1 MRGEVRF
8 SPSDLK
14 QLPAA
19 SYRCWLLSNR
29 SGGGGGQGGGGG
41 AGGGGSGVGGATL
54 RASSQSFELR
64 GGALASVSP
73 LAGLTTTDA
82 PQAYSA
88 SASAS
93 AERAE
98 RSPRAAARPALP
110 LGAGA
115 AEGEPTQPAPSA
127 GGATAGDERCL
138 FEVPLV
144 EVRDHGG

>member
-82 PQAYSA
+82 PQAYSV

-127 GGATAGDERCL
+127 SGATAGDERCL

>member
-29 SGGGGGQGGGGG
+29 SGGGGGEGGGGG
-41 AGGGGSGVGGATL
+41 AGGGGGSVGGAML
-54 RASSQSFELR
+54 RASSQSFEVR
-64 GGALASVSP
+64 GRALASVSP

-82 PQAYSA
+82 PQAYSV
-88 SASAS
+88 SAS

-98 RSPRAAARPALP
+98 RSPRAAAARAL
-110 LGAGA
+110 
-115 AEGEPTQPAPSA
+115 
-127 GGATAGDERCL
+127 GGR
-138 FEVPLV
+138 
-144 EVRDHGG
+144 RDGR

>member
-19 SYRCWLLSNR
+19 SYRCWLLSTR
-29 SGGGGGQGGGGG
+29 SGCGGGQGDGGG
-41 AGGGGSGVGGATL
+41 AGGGGGGVGGATL
-54 RASSQSFELR
+54 RASSQSFEIR

-82 PQAYSA
+82 PQAY
-88 SASAS
+88 SAS

-127 GGATAGDERCL
+127 SGATAGDERCI